1 MATKATWTRMLV
13 NQWDFSGVSNSLE
26 TSVNV
31 VREDVTTFQS
41 TAKQFVAIGPEG
53 SIAQQGYVTA
63 GNANTFEYELTDAIN
78 DTDALY
84 VAALYGTDVAKCAAY
99 VARATNADG
108 MSIKAASDKVLTLS
122 GSWGEG
128 VGIARGLRMFSG
140 TISATGGQTY
150 IDMGAAGGAGG
161 LAWLFIQAITGTAT
175 NATIT
180 VQSDDNTGFA
190 TPATEGT
197 FTFSAVGGQEIA
209 LSGAV
214 DRYVRLNATSLGGA
228 TNYTVVGVI
237 ALSGITY

>member
-1 MATKATWTRMLV
+1 MATKSTYTRVLV

-26 TSVNV
+26 TAINV

-53 SIAQQGYVTA
+53 GITQAGYVTTA
-63 GNANTFEYELTDAIN
+63 DADSFELELTDAIN
-78 DTDALY
+78 DTDSLY
-84 VAALYGTDVAKCAAY
+84 VAALYGTDVAKCPAY

-108 MSIKAASDKVLTLS
+108 MTIKAASDKVLTLS

-128 VGIARGLRMFSG
+128 VGIVRGYRMASATISG
-140 TISATGGQTY
+140 TGAQTY
-150 IDMGAAGGAGG
+150 IDMGAVGSAGG
-161 LAWLFIQAITGTAT
+161 LAWLFVQAITGTAT

-197 FTFSAVGGQEIA
+197 FTFSAEGAYEVA
-209 LSGAV
+209 LSGTI
-214 DRYVRLNATSLGGA
+214 DRYVRINCTSLGGA
-228 TNYTVVGVI
+228 TDFTVVAVI
-237 ALSGITY
+237 AVSGITY

>member
-1 MATKATWTRMLV
+1 MATKATWTRLLV
-13 NQWDFSGVSNSLE
+13 DQWDFSSVSNSLE

-31 VREDVTTFQS
+31 QREDVTTFQS
-41 TAKQFVAIGPEG
+41 TAKQFVAIGAEG
-53 SIAQQGYVTA
+53 GIAQAGYLTTFA
-63 GNANTFEYELTDAIN
+63 ANSFEQEITEAIN
-78 DTDALY
+78 NTESLY
-84 VAALYGTDVAKCAAY
+84 VAALYGTDTAKCPAY
-99 VARATNADG
+99 VARGANADG
-108 MSIKAASDKVLTLS
+108 MTIKAASDKVLTLS

-128 VGIARGLRMFSG
+128 SGICRGYRMFSG

-150 IDMGAAGGAGG
+150 IDMGAAGSAGG